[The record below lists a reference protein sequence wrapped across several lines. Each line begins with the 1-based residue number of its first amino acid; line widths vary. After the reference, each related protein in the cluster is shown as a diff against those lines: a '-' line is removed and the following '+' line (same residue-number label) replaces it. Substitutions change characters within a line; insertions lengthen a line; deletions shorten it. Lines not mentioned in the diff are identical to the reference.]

1 MTKLLLL
8 LHDKIGKKEPF
19 IRCMYYLS
27 FIIIVF
33 RGFEEHHLSIGHVK
47 YDIYRRSWI
56 SILLKLKFEELS
68 CPHDIMFQDS

>member
-1 MTKLLLL
+1 
-8 LHDKIGKKEPF
+8 
-19 IRCMYYLS
+19 MYYLS

>member
-19 IRCMYYLS
+19 VMCMYYLS

-33 RGFEEHHLSIGHVK
+33 RGFEEHHSSIGHVK
-47 YDIYRRSWI
+47 YDIYMHSWI
-56 SILLKLKFEELS
+56 SILLKFEELS
-68 CPHDIMFQDS
+68 CPHDLMFQDS